1 MARELDNVAE
11 MVIRG
16 LFPRCLTP
24 ELYAG
29 KPDYVDS
36 LAAFVRG
43 RPAQP
48 LDALLRQSEAVI
60 KHDAEPA
67 LARVRAPTQIRFGG
81 DDLITSIR
89 FSGAMKNGF
98 RGSEMTV
105 FENCAHAPI
114 HEDVAQFNET
124 ALTFR
129 KHHSM
134 PPYWGWGSGPHAR
147 DIQEHVGLKLLFV
160 QPLLHEIPDADDA
173 GELPAVDHRDVADS
187 AQGHSCQHSIHA
199 IR

>member
-1 MARELDNVAE
+1 MLIPSLPSCAA
-11 MVIRG
+11 I
-16 LFPRCLTP
+16 PPTP
-24 ELYAG
+24 
-29 KPDYVDS
+29 PD
-36 LAAFVRG
+36 AF
-43 RPAQP
+43 
-48 LDALLRQSEAVI
+48 LRQSEAVI
-60 KHDAEPA
+60 EHDAELA
-67 LARVRAPTQIRFGG
+67 LANIRAPTQITFGR
-81 DDLITSIR
+81 DDLVTSTR
-89 FSGAMKNGF
+89 FSGTMKNGF
-98 RGSEMTV
+98 GGSEMTV

-114 HEDVAQFNET
+114 HEDVAQCNET
-124 ALTFR
+124 TPDFL

-187 AQGHSCQHSIHA
+187 AQGHGCQHSIHA